1 MNVSLSLSLL
11 RDEIQSDIIQFLIQF
26 FFYREENSFIFDSQQ
41 QNFEFEIT
49 KSFSKLI
56 FLWSD
61 KKKVLG
67 NKNWRDSTT

>member
-1 MNVSLSLSLL
+1 MFEHVRSTVLIDLILILMNVSLSLSLL

-56 FLWSD
+56 FL
-61 KKKVLG
+61 
-67 NKNWRDSTT
+67 

>member
-56 FLWSD
+56 FL
-61 KKKVLG
+61 
-67 NKNWRDSTT
+67 

>member
-1 MNVSLSLSLL
+1 MFEHVRSTVLIDLILILMNVSLSLL

-56 FLWSD
+56 FL
-61 KKKVLG
+61 
-67 NKNWRDSTT
+67 

>member
-1 MNVSLSLSLL
+1 MFEQSTKYCFNRFNFDFNECLSLSLSLL

-56 FLWSD
+56 FL
-61 KKKVLG
+61 
-67 NKNWRDSTT
+67 